1 MMIEK
6 DEEVTI
12 MNRITLTI
20 AGFLLASGT
29 FAMATVAYGA
39 DKDEHKESFHAVS
52 HESSHE
58 GKRDASREQDRHE
71 GDRDS
76 SSHMTN
82 GTSRDVKLSNMS
94 NQPIEHIDVR
104 FSGKD
109 AEDFRQ
115 TNDCGHELNGGG
127 SCTINVIF
135 RPRSRGEKSATMEV
149 HSSGGDQEVDLTG
162 TGT

>member
-6 DEEVTI
+6 DEEVSI

-39 DKDEHKESFHAVS
+39 DRGDRKESLRAVS

-58 GKRDASREQDRHE
+58 GKRDSSRERDRHE

-76 SSHMTN
+76 DSHMTN
-82 GTSRDVKLSNMS
+82 GTSRDVKLSNLS
-94 NQPIEHIDVR
+94 NRPIDDIDVS

-127 SCTINVIF
+127 SCTISVIF

-149 HSSGGDQEVDLTG
+149 HSSGGDQKVDLTG